1 MSTAGS
7 PACAASSPRRGGAR
21 RRWTGTCVTGC
32 GRRTRSRTG
41 PSARSGTTSRATT
54 CRTTSCTTAAPRRPP
69 APTARC
75 PPTPAALAA
84 GPTLTRRSAGCTKA
98 VPCGSEMDPFIVLFG
113 LGVGCLV
120 GLTGMGG
127 GSLMTP
133 LLIVVFGVKPVTAV
147 GTDLAYGAV
156 TKTVGGWR
164 FLRHGTVDMGLSTWM
179 AFGSVPA
186 AVGGVYVLEAI
197 KRHYGAEFDD
207 LMLTAV
213 AIALLFTGLAVMA
226 RSMFLPK
233 LIDQEKDRVVMTTR
247 NKALAVALGVF
258 VGFILGVTSAGSGSL
273 IAVGLILLF
282 RLAPKEVVATDVF
295 HAAILLWAA
304 ALAHIVAGNVD
315 WVLMVNILLGSIP
328 GVWLGSHLVTKI
340 EVRTLRTALAIVLVG
355 GGLGLLTKAGAGIPP
370 GVIAAVPVL
379 LAVVVIWQER
389 KRRERERD
397 LRVTAVEPVA

>member
-1 MSTAGS
+1 
-7 PACAASSPRRGGAR
+7 
-21 RRWTGTCVTGC
+21 
-32 GRRTRSRTG
+32 
-41 PSARSGTTSRATT
+41 
-54 CRTTSCTTAAPRRPP
+54 
-69 APTARC
+69 
-75 PPTPAALAA
+75 
-84 GPTLTRRSAGCTKA
+84 
-98 VPCGSEMDPFIVLFG
+98 MDPLIIVFG
-113 LGVGCLV
+113 LGVGTLV

-133 LLIVVFGVKPVTAV
+133 LLIVVFGIKPVTAV

-164 FLRHGTVDMGLSTWM
+164 FVRHRTVDFGLSTWM

-197 KRHYGAEFDD
+197 KRAYGEEFDNV
-207 LMLTAV
+207 MLTAV

-233 LIDQEKDRVVMTTR
+233 LIDKEKDRVVMTRR
-247 NKALAVALGVF
+247 NKVAAVALGVF

-315 WVLMVNILLGSIP
+315 WVLMVNILLGSVP

-340 EVRTLRTALAIVLVG
+340 EVRTLRTALAIVLLG
-355 GGLGLLTKAGAGIPP
+355 GGLGLLSKAGAGIPP
-370 GVIAAVPVL
+370 AVIAAVPIV

-389 KRRERERD
+389 RRRVQKRLD
-397 LRVTAVEPVA
+397 LAAAGRPVEASGS

>member
-1 MSTAGS
+1 
-7 PACAASSPRRGGAR
+7 
-21 RRWTGTCVTGC
+21 
-32 GRRTRSRTG
+32 
-41 PSARSGTTSRATT
+41 
-54 CRTTSCTTAAPRRPP
+54 
-69 APTARC
+69 
-75 PPTPAALAA
+75 
-84 GPTLTRRSAGCTKA
+84 
-98 VPCGSEMDPFIVLFG
+98 MDPYIILFG

-133 LLIVVFGVKPVTAV
+133 LLIVVFGIKPITAV

-197 KRHYGAEFDD
+197 KRAYGSQFDD
-207 LMLTAV
+207 VMLTAV
-213 AIALLFTGLAVMA
+213 ASALLFTGLAVMA
-226 RSMFLPK
+226 RSMFLPA
-233 LIDQEKDRVVMTTR
+233 LIDKEKDRVVMTTR
-247 NKALAVALGVF
+247 NKALAVLLGVV

-315 WVLMVNILLGSIP
+315 WVLMVNILLGSLP
-328 GVWLGSHLVTKI
+328 GVWLGAHLVTKI
-340 EVRTLRTALAIVLVG
+340 DVRTLRTALAIVLLG
-355 GGLGLLTKAGAGIPP
+355 GGLGLLSKAGAGIPP
-370 GVIAAVPVL
+370 AVIAAVPVL

-389 KRRERERD
+389 RRR
-397 LRVTAVEPVA
+397 TARRLELQARRPAEAGGS

>member
-1 MSTAGS
+1 
-7 PACAASSPRRGGAR
+7 
-21 RRWTGTCVTGC
+21 
-32 GRRTRSRTG
+32 
-41 PSARSGTTSRATT
+41 
-54 CRTTSCTTAAPRRPP
+54 
-69 APTARC
+69 
-75 PPTPAALAA
+75 
-84 GPTLTRRSAGCTKA
+84 
-98 VPCGSEMDPFIVLFG
+98 MDPYIILFG

-133 LLIVVFGVKPVTAV
+133 LLIVVFGIKPVTAV

-197 KRHYGAEFDD
+197 KRHYGSQFDD
-207 LMLTAV
+207 VMLTAV
-213 AIALLFTGLAVMA
+213 ACALLFTGLAVMA

-233 LIDQEKDRVVMTTR
+233 LIDREKDRVVMTTR
-247 NKALAVALGVF
+247 NKVAAVSLGLV

-315 WVLMVNILLGSIP
+315 WTLMVNILLGSLP
-328 GVWLGSHLVTKI
+328 GVWLGAHLVTKI
-340 EVRTLRTALAIVLVG
+340 EVRTLRTALAIVLLG
-355 GGLGLLTKAGAGIPP
+355 GGLGLLSKAGAGIPP
-370 GVIAAVPVL
+370 AVIAAVPIV

-389 KRRERERD
+389 RRRTQRRLELAARPAE
-397 LRVTAVEPVA
+397 AGGS